1 MHFIIAL
8 LALIIPLPAIAA
20 DYLLSIEGVPL
31 GHGKRIAA
39 LRLELANGSFTA
51 VSIIPVD
58 WWVQI
63 EPAPRA
69 RLEMG
74 AAHGVGFL
82 DDLQL
87 LRNVVRLSTDTV
99 PEVKGSLII
108 YLTASDKEREVVLSH
123 EQIKLVK
130 VDANQVLV
138 APR

>member
-1 MHFIIAL
+1 MRFIIAF
-8 LALIIPLPAIAA
+8 LALIIPLPAIAT
-20 DYLLSIEGVPL
+20 DYLLSIEGVSL

-51 VSIIPVD
+51 VLTIPAD
-58 WWVQI
+58 WWVQV

-74 AAHGVGFL
+74 AVHGVGFL

-87 LRNVVRLSTDTV
+87 LRNVVRLSADEAPAV
-99 PEVKGSLII
+99 QGSLII
-108 YLTASDKEREVVLSH
+108 YITASDQEREVVLAH
-123 EQIKLVK
+123 EQIQLVK
-130 VDANQVLV
+130 VDANHGSV

>member
-1 MHFIIAL
+1 MRFIIVL
-8 LALIIPLPAIAA
+8 LALIIPLPVIAA
-20 DYLLSIEGVPL
+20 DYVLSIEGVPL
-31 GHGKRIAA
+31 GHGQRIAA

-51 VSIIPVD
+51 VSTVPVD

-87 LRNVVRLSTDTV
+87 LKNVVRLNTDTV
-99 PEVKGSLII
+99 PDVKGSLII
-108 YLTASDKEREVVLSH
+108 YFTASDTEREVVLSN

-130 VDANQVLV
+130 VDANYVSV

>member
-1 MHFIIAL
+1 MRCIIVL

-20 DYLLSIEGVPL
+20 DYWLSIEGVPL

-39 LRLELANGSFTA
+39 LRLELANGSFIA
-51 VSIIPVD
+51 VSTIPVD

-74 AAHGVGFL
+74 AAHGVSFL
-82 DDLQL
+82 DDLQS
-87 LRNVVRLSTDTV
+87 LRNVVRLSTDTA
-99 PEVKGSLII
+99 PEMKGSLLI
-108 YLTASDKEREVVLSH
+108 YFTASDTEREVVLSN
-123 EQIKLVK
+123 EQMKLIK
-130 VDANQVLV
+130 VDANHISV

>member
-1 MHFIIAL
+1 MHCIIVL

-20 DYLLSIEGVPL
+20 DYVLSIEGVPL

-39 LRLELANGSFTA
+39 VRLELANGSFTA
-51 VSIIPVD
+51 VSAIPVD

-108 YLTASDKEREVVLSH
+108 YLTASDTDREVVLSH

-130 VDANQVLV
+130 VDANHVSV

>member
-1 MHFIIAL
+1 MRFIIVL
-8 LALIIPLPAIAA
+8 LALIIPFPAIAA
-20 DYLLSIEGVPL
+20 DYVLSIEGVPL
-31 GHGKRIAA
+31 GQGKRIAA

-51 VSIIPVD
+51 VSTIPMD

-87 LRNVVRLSTDTV
+87 LRNVVRLSTATV
-99 PEVKGSLII
+99 PDVKGSLII
-108 YLTASDKEREVVLSH
+108 YLTAPDKEREVVLSN
-123 EQIKLVK
+123 EQMKLMK
-130 VDANQVLV
+130 VDANYISV

>member
-1 MHFIIAL
+1 MRFLIAL
-8 LALIIPLPAIAA
+8 LTLITPLPAIAT

-31 GHGKRIAA
+31 GNGKRIAA

-51 VSIIPVD
+51 VSAIPVD

-74 AAHGVGFL
+74 AVHGVGFL
-82 DDLQL
+82 DDLQA
-87 LRNVVRLSTDTV
+87 LRNVVRLSTHEA
-99 PEVKGSLII
+99 PEVRGSLII
-108 YLTASDKEREVVLSH
+108 YLTASDKEREVALSP

-130 VDANQVLV
+130 VDANYISV

>member
-1 MHFIIAL
+1 MRFIIVL
-8 LALIIPLPAIAA
+8 LALVISSPTLAT

-31 GHGKRIAA
+31 GHGERIAA

-51 VSIIPVD
+51 VSTIPVD

-99 PEVKGSLII
+99 PKVQGSLLI
-108 YLTASDKEREVVLSH
+108 YLTASDTEREVVLSH

-130 VDANQVLV
+130 VDANYVSV